1 MMIEVMRTTNPV
13 DINYIEMLLSEAGI
27 FVAVFDTNMSI
38 VEGSIGLLPKRVMI
52 SDEDRDEVW
61 RLLKGSELESAL
73 LKDFMKN

>member
-27 FVAVFDTNMSI
+27 FVAVLDTNMSI
-38 VEGSIGLLPKRVMI
+38 VEGSIGLLPRRVMI
-52 SDEDRDEVW
+52 SDEDREEVW

>member
-13 DINYIEMLLSEAGI
+13 DINYIEMLLNEAGI
-27 FVAVFDTNMSI
+27 FVAVLDTNMSI
-38 VEGSIGLLPKRVMI
+38 VEGSIGLLPRRVMI

>member
-27 FVAVFDTNMSI
+27 FVAVLDTNMSI
-38 VEGSIGLLPKRVMI
+38 VEGSIGLLPRRVMI